1 MTQPAEVATSRRWLL
16 PAAAIALGAGVV
28 VIDQA
33 SKWWAENNLSRTER
47 IPLFG
52 DLLGLQL
59 AYNPGAAFSLGENAT
74 WIFTVLSVA
83 AAVVAL
89 VFAFRIRR
97 TSWAIVV
104 GLLGGAATSH
114 AIDRLFRAPSFGNG
128 HVVDFLAYGSW
139 FIGNIADIVIFGGA
153 ITAVLLG
160 LRSSPVAAD
169 PSPTV
174 DTSPR

>member
-1 MTQPAEVATSRRWLL
+1 MVA
-16 PAAAIALGAGVV
+16 
-28 VIDQA
+28 IDQA
-33 SKWWAENNLSRTER
+33 SKWWAEANLSRTER
-47 IPLFG
+47 IPLLG

-74 WIFTVLSVA
+74 WIFTVLSVV

-128 HVVDFLAYGSW
+128 HVVDFLAYGNW
-139 FIGNIADIVIFGGA
+139 FIGNIADIVIFSGA
-153 ITAVLLG
+153 ITAVLIG
-160 LRSSPVAAD
+160 LRSPSAA
-169 PSPTV
+169 PHST
-174 DTSPR
+174 TRK